1 MTMARRILRL
11 LLLTRLR
18 SNDPSWLVP
27 LPDRSRRQRLIPEDR
42 VIRGYGRLRVRLG
55 GSHLTARNRSS
66 AATGPDLRRPD
77 LDDDLDLGL
86 DQVS

>member
-1 MTMARRILRL
+1 M
-11 LLLTRLR
+11 
-18 SNDPSWLVP
+18 
-27 LPDRSRRQRLIPEDR
+27 
-42 VIRGYGRLRVRLG
+42 RLG

-86 DQVS
+86 DQVSPMSFESLDGTSDRVN